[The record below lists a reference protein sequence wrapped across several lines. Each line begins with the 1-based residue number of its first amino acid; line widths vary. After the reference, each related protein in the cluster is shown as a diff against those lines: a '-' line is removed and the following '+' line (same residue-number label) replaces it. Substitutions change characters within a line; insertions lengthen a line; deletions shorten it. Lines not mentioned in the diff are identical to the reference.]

1 MLLIRDT
8 FKTKGQKKFKIKKM
22 GKDNGR
28 ISSKINLDSFFSISQ
43 SKSLEQKKT
52 KTVTPLIKMLNSARK
67 GKNSKT
73 TIKIALGV
81 PVGDWWVK
89 NPTNLHGDVGVTPDL
104 AQWIKGSGFASSFSE
119 GRGCGLDL
127 ALVWLW
133 CGPVAMA
140 VIQPL
145 AWEPLYAVGVALK
158 RHTPKNSLNY
168 I

>member
-22 GKDNGR
+22 GKDNNGR

-81 PVGDWWVK
+81 PVGELISMGMWV
-89 NPTNLHGDVGVTPDL
+89 
-104 AQWIKGSGFASSFSE
+104 
-119 GRGCGLDL
+119 
-127 ALVWLW
+127 
-133 CGPVAMA
+133 
-140 VIQPL
+140 
-145 AWEPLYAVGVALK
+145 
-158 RHTPKNSLNY
+158 
-168 I
+168 